1 MLFGFASAFFGRW
14 MRSTPCFDSA
24 RIFSQSM
31 VAGSEKPRVN
41 VP

>member
-1 MLFGFASAFFGRW
+1 MIFGFASAFFGRW

-31 VAGSEKPRVN
+31 VAGSEKPGVN